1 MPCCGASVAAG
12 GSLPGG
18 LAGPSHSFDPAAP
31 ASVHTMAAL
40 QRLRQLRGLQGWQL
54 RGLAAAAQPAP
65 ADDLIEVFVD
75 GNSVKIPKGANVLS
89 ACTAAGVDVPR

>member
-1 MPCCGASVAAG
+1 
-12 GSLPGG
+12 
-18 LAGPSHSFDPAAP
+18 
-31 ASVHTMAAL
+31 MAAL

-65 ADDLIEVFVD
+65 ADDLIECIVD
-75 GNSVKIPKGANVLS
+75 GKTVKVPKGANVLS